1 MLAILV
7 MPHLFDAIILGIVQG
22 LGEFLPISSSGHL
35 VLAHHFL
42 SYDVANSLTFDVSLH
57 VGTLGA
63 LIAYF
68 WRDIGHLI
76 RDFFRSFLTRPLT
89 PELKLPWLIIVAA
102 IPAAIVGGLFDK
114 AFESLRN
121 PWIVVAT
128 FTAFGFLFLWIER
141 IRATAS
147 RTMAD
152 MRWTTALG
160 IGVAQVLSL
169 VPGVS
174 RSGITIVS
182 GMFAGLKREQAARFT
197 FLLSIP
203 VVAGAAFFK
212 LLDLKSTGIPSD
224 ERTAM
229 LVGVITAAVV
239 GYAAIRFLLRFLAN
253 HTLNIFAYY
262 RFAVAAI
269 VAIALFIK

>member
-1 MLAILV
+1 

-42 SYDVANSLTFDVSLH
+42 GYDAGSTLTFDVALH
-57 VGTLGA
+57 VGTLLA
-63 LIAYF
+63 LVVYF
-68 WRDIGHLI
+68 WRDIGTLI
-76 RDFFRSFLTRPLT
+76 RNFLRSFHVRPLT
-89 PELKLPWLIIVAA
+89 PELKLPWFIIIAA
-102 IPAAIVGGLFDK
+102 IPAAIIGGLFDSY
-114 AFESLRN
+114 FESVRN
-121 PWIVVAT
+121 PWVVVAT
-128 FTAFGFLFLWIER
+128 FTVFGFLLLWIEH
-141 IRATAS
+141 IRANAT
-147 RTMAD
+147 RTISD
-152 MRWTTALG
+152 MKWTTALG

-174 RSGITIVS
+174 RSGITIVT

-212 LLDLKSTGIPSD
+212 LLDLKDASIPSD

-229 LVGVITAAVV
+229 LVGIATAAIV
-239 GYAAIRFLLRFLAN
+239 GYTAIRFLLRYLAN
-253 HTLNIFAYY
+253 HKLNIFAYY

-269 VAIALFIK
+269 VAVALLIK

>member
-1 MLAILV
+1 
-7 MPHLFDAIILGIVQG
+7 MPHFFDAIILGIIQG

-57 VGTLGA
+57 VGTLFA
-63 LIAYF
+63 LLAYF
-68 WRDIGHLI
+68 WRDIGILI
-76 RDFFRSFLTRPLT
+76 RDFFRSFRTRPLT
-89 PELKLPWLIIVAA
+89 PELKLPWLIIIAV
-102 IPAAIVGGLFDK
+102 IPAAIIGGLFDK

-128 FTAFGFLFLWIER
+128 FTAFGFLFLWVEKV
-141 IRATAS
+141 RANAN
-147 RTMAD
+147 RLIGD

-160 IGVAQVLSL
+160 IGIAQVLSL

-182 GMFAGLKREQAARFT
+182 GMFAGLTREQAARFT

-203 VVAGAAFFK
+203 VIAGAAFFK
-212 LLDLKSTGIPSD
+212 LLDLRDTGVPND
-224 ERTAM
+224 EKTAM

-253 HTLNIFAYY
+253 HKLNVFAYY
-262 RFAVAAI
+262 RFTVAAI
-269 VAIALFIK
+269 VAIALLIK